1 MPNER
6 PMDTLFQDL
15 RYSLRR
21 LAKSPAFTAI
31 VVLTLALGIGAN
43 TAIFSAVNA
52 VILRPLP
59 YREPHRL
66 VTIEHLYPSLDM
78 EAPVSVPGFLDYEK
92 KGRSFESMA
101 VQSGW
106 QANLTGV
113 GEPVRMQGQRVT
125 GKFFSTLGVP
135 AMLGRTL
142 QPGEDAA
149 GRERVAVLS
158 YDAWQRV
165 FGADPGIVGRGLSL
179 NGESYEV
186 VGVMPSG
193 FRDFFN
199 RDAEIWAPLVF
210 RPDQMTD
217 EQRTH
222 EFLNLTARLK
232 PGVPVEQA
240 QGEMRTLAEQFK
252 RDYTDSYAPTWSLG
266 VTPLSI
272 QATGDIRPA
281 LLVLLGAVGFVL
293 LIACA
298 NVANLLLARAAARS
312 KEIAVRTALGATRE
326 RLLKQLLTES
336 LLVSLAGGAA
346 GLLLAYAGVRA
357 LVAMDIGN
365 LPRSEEIGIDGTVML
380 FTLVVSLAAGLLFGL
395 APAIHTATPNLH
407 GALKEGGR
415 GTTADRGSHAL
426 RRSLVVTEVALALT
440 LLTGAG
446 LLLKSFARLQGVDP
460 GFEPANLLTFNLALP
475 QNRYRSDTS
484 QAAFWDQA
492 IPALARIPGVTSV
505 GATSVMPFGGSWSTG
520 SFEIEGYQAPEN
532 VPGPWGDIRIVTPQ
546 FFETLGI
553 PLLRGRYLTDDDRD
567 RSRPVA
573 VIDQEFVRRYW
584 PNDDP
589 IGKRFTFG
597 PPDGVTD
604 TTQNEWIEV
613 VGVVGHT
620 AHEGLDADPRLQL
633 YLPYR
638 QVPQPFMAVAVRTTG
653 SPERYV
659 NLVRG
664 AVRSVD
670 PDQPISAVSNMDV
683 LLSRAVGQRRLSM
696 MLLSLFSGIA
706 LVLASVG
713 IYGVMS
719 YSVTQRARE
728 LGVRIALG
736 ADRSDVLRL
745 VLRQGMR
752 LALAGIGIGLVA
764 ALALTRFIES
774 QLYGVAATDPS
785 TFVLVAAILAATAL
799 VANLLPALRA
809 MRMDPAV
816 VLREE

>member
-1 MPNER
+1 
-6 PMDTLFQDL
+6 MDTLLQDL

-66 VTIEHLYPSLDM
+66 VTIEHMYPSLDM

-125 GKFFSTLGVP
+125 GKFFTTLGVP

-210 RPDQMTD
+210 RPDQITD

-232 PGVPVEQA
+232 PEVPVEQA
-240 QGEMRTLAEQFK
+240 QGEMRTLAEQLK

-336 LLVSLAGGAA
+336 LLVSLAGGAV

-357 LVAMDIGN
+357 LVAMDIGD
-365 LPRSEEIGIDGTVML
+365 LPRSEEIGIDGKVML

-505 GATSVMPFGGSWSTG
+505 GATSVMPFGGSWSTAG
-520 SFEIEGYQAPEN
+520 FEIEGYQAPEN

-546 FFETLGI
+546 FFETLRI
-553 PLLRGRYLTDDDRD
+553 PLLRGRYLTEDDRD

-670 PDQPISAVSNMDV
+670 PDQPISAVSNMDE

-774 QLYGVAATDPS
+774 QLYGVAATDPF
-785 TFVLVAAILAATAL
+785 TFVLVAGILAATAL
-799 VANLLPALRA
+799 LANLLPALRA

>member
-1 MPNER
+1 
-6 PMDTLFQDL
+6 MDTLLQDL

-52 VILRPLP
+52 VLLRPLP
-59 YREPHRL
+59 YHDPHRL
-66 VTIEHLYPSLDM
+66 VTIEHLYPSLDGM

-101 VQSGW
+101 VQTGW

-125 GKFFSTLGVP
+125 GRFFPTLEVP
-135 AMLGRTL
+135 ALLGRTL
-142 QPGEDAA
+142 QPGEDAP
-149 GRERVAVLS
+149 GRDRVAVIS
-158 YDAWQRV
+158 YEAWQRI
-165 FGADPGIVGRGLSL
+165 FGADPAIVGRSLAL

-199 RDAEIWAPLVF
+199 RTAEIWAPLVF
-210 RPDQMTD
+210 RPEQMTD
-217 EQRTH
+217 ENRTS
-222 EFLNLTARLK
+222 EFLNLTARMK
-232 PGVPVEQA
+232 PGVTVAQA
-240 QGEMRTLAEQFK
+240 QGEMRTLAEQLK
-252 RDYTDSYAPTWSLG
+252 RDYPDSYPPSWSLL
-266 VTPLSI
+266 VTGLSL
-272 QATGDIRPA
+272 QATGDVRPA

-326 RLLKQLLTES
+326 WLLKQLLTES
-336 LLVSLAGGAA
+336 VLVSLAGGAV
-346 GLLLAYAGVRA
+346 GLLMAYLGVRA
-357 LVAMDIGN
+357 MVAMDIGN
-365 LPRSEEIGIDGTVML
+365 LPRADEIGIDGTVMV
-380 FTLVVSLAAGLLFGL
+380 FTLVVSLVAGVLFGL
-395 APAIHTATPNLH
+395 APALHTATPNLH

-415 GTTADRGSHAL
+415 GSTADRGSHAL

-460 GFEPANLLTFNLALP
+460 GFEPSSLMTLNLSLP
-475 QNRYRSDTS
+475 PTKYPSDTA
-484 QAAFWDQA
+484 QAAFFDQA
-492 IPALARIPGVTSV
+492 LAAIERVPGVTGV
-505 GATSVMPFGGSWSTG
+505 GATTVMPFGGSWSTG
-520 SFEIEGYQAPEN
+520 SFDIEGYQPPEN
-532 VPGPWGDIRIVTPQ
+532 QPGPWGDIRIVSPR
-546 FFETLGI
+546 FFETLRI
-553 PLLRGRYLTDDDRD
+553 PLLRGRYLSDEDRD
-567 RSRPVA
+567 GSRLVA

-584 PNDDP
+584 PENDP

-604 TTQNEWIEV
+604 TTQNEWIEI

-620 AHEGLDADPRLQL
+620 AHEGLDADPRIQL

-638 QVPQPFMAVAVRTTG
+638 QVTQPFMALAVRTTG
-653 SPERYV
+653 SPDRYV
-659 NLVRG
+659 NLVRD
-664 AVRSVD
+664 AIRSVD
-670 PDQPISAVSNMDV
+670 ADQPISGVSNMDEM
-683 LLSRAVGQRRLSM
+683 LSRSVGQRRLSM
-696 MLLSLFSGIA
+696 VLLSIFSGIA
-706 LVLASVG
+706 LVLASIG

-719 YSVTQRARE
+719 YSVTQRSRE
-728 LGVRIALG
+728 LGVRLALG
-736 ADRSDVLRL
+736 ADRGDVLRL
-745 VLRQGMR
+745 VLRQGMG
-752 LALAGIGIGLVA
+752 LALLGIGIGLAA
-764 ALALTRFIES
+764 ALALTRLIES
-774 QLYGVAATDPS
+774 QLYGVAATDPL
-785 TFVLVAAILAATAL
+785 TFLLVAGVLAATAL
-799 VANLLPALRA
+799 LANLIPALRA
-809 MRMDPAV
+809 TRMDPAV

>member
-1 MPNER
+1 
-6 PMDTLFQDL
+6 MDTLLQDL

-52 VILRPLP
+52 VLLRPLP
-59 YREPHRL
+59 YHDPHRL
-66 VTIEHLYPSLDM
+66 VTIEHLYPSLDGM

-101 VQSGW
+101 VQTGW

-125 GKFFSTLGVP
+125 GRFFATLEVP
-135 AMLGRTL
+135 ALLGRTL
-142 QPGEDAA
+142 QPGEDAP
-149 GRERVAVLS
+149 GRDRVAVIS
-158 YDAWQRV
+158 YEAWQRI
-165 FGADPGIVGRGLSL
+165 FGADPAIVGRSLAL

-199 RDAEIWAPLVF
+199 RTAEIWAPLVF
-210 RPDQMTD
+210 RPEQMTD
-217 EQRTH
+217 ENRTS
-222 EFLNLTARLK
+222 EFLNLTARMK
-232 PGVPVEQA
+232 PGVTVAQA
-240 QGEMRTLAEQFK
+240 QGEMRTLAEQLK
-252 RDYTDSYAPTWSLG
+252 RDYPDSYPPSWSLL
-266 VTPLSI
+266 VTGLSL
-272 QATGDIRPA
+272 QATGDVRPA

-336 LLVSLAGGAA
+336 VLVSLAGGAV
-346 GLLLAYAGVRA
+346 GLLMAYLGVRA
-357 LVAMDIGN
+357 MVAMDIGN
-365 LPRSEEIGIDGTVML
+365 LPRADEIGIDGTVMV
-380 FTLVVSLAAGLLFGL
+380 FTLVVSLVAGVLFGL
-395 APAIHTATPNLH
+395 APALHTATPNLH

-415 GTTADRGSHAL
+415 GTTSDRGSHAL

-460 GFEPANLLTFNLALP
+460 GFDPSSLMTLNLSLP
-475 QNRYRSDTS
+475 PTKYPSDTA
-484 QAAFWDQA
+484 QAAFFDQA
-492 IPALARIPGVTSV
+492 LAAIERVPGVTGV
-505 GATSVMPFGGSWSTG
+505 GATTVMPFGGSWSTG
-520 SFEIEGYQAPEN
+520 SFDIEGYQPPEN
-532 VPGPWGDIRIVTPQ
+532 QPGPWGDIRIVSPR
-546 FFETLGI
+546 FFETLRI
-553 PLLRGRYLTDDDRD
+553 PLLRGRYLSDEDRD
-567 RSRPVA
+567 GSRLVA

-584 PNDDP
+584 PENDP

-604 TTQNEWIEV
+604 TTQNEWIEI

-620 AHEGLDADPRLQL
+620 AHEGLDADPRIQL

-638 QVPQPFMAVAVRTTG
+638 QVTQPFMALAVRTTG
-653 SPERYV
+653 SPDRYV
-659 NLVRG
+659 NLVRD
-664 AVRSVD
+664 AIRSVD
-670 PDQPISAVSNMDV
+670 ADQPISGVSNMDEM
-683 LLSRAVGQRRLSM
+683 LSRSVGQRRLSM
-696 MLLSLFSGIA
+696 VLLSIFSGIA
-706 LVLASVG
+706 LVLASIG

-719 YSVTQRARE
+719 YSVTQRSRE
-728 LGVRIALG
+728 LGVRLALG
-736 ADRSDVLRL
+736 ADRGDVLRL
-745 VLRQGMR
+745 VLRQGMG
-752 LALAGIGIGLVA
+752 LALLGIGIGLAA
-764 ALALTRFIES
+764 ALALTRLIES
-774 QLYGVAATDPS
+774 QLYGVAATDPL
-785 TFVLVAAILAATAL
+785 TFLLVAGVLAATAL
-799 VANLLPALRA
+799 LANLIPALRA
-809 MRMDPAV
+809 TRMDPAV

>member
-1 MPNER
+1 
-6 PMDTLFQDL
+6 MDTLLQDL

-21 LAKSPAFTAI
+21 LAKSPAFTGI

-52 VILRPLP
+52 VLLRPLP

-66 VTIEHLYPSLDM
+66 VTIEHLYPSLDL
-78 EAPVSVPGFLDYEK
+78 EAPVSVPGFLDYK
-92 KGRSFESMA
+92 RKSRSFESMA
-101 VQSGW
+101 VQTGW

-113 GEPVRMQGQRVT
+113 DEPVRMQGQRVT
-125 GKFFSTLGVP
+125 GEFFTTLQVP
-135 AMLGRTL
+135 ALLGRTL
-142 QPGEDAA
+142 QPGEDTK
-149 GRERVAVLS
+149 GRDRVAVLS
-158 YDAWQRV
+158 YDAWRRI
-165 FGADPGIVGRGLSL
+165 FGGAPDIVGRSLSL

-186 VGVMPSG
+186 IGVMPSG

-199 RDAEIWAPLVF
+199 PNAELWAPLVF
-210 RPDQMTD
+210 DPEQMTD
-217 EQRTH
+217 QERTS
-222 EFLNLTARLK
+222 EYLNLTGRLK

-240 QGEMRTLAEQFK
+240 AGEMRTMAEQLK
-252 RDYTDSYAPTWSLG
+252 RDYPDNYPDDWSLI

-272 QATGDIRPA
+272 QSTGEVRPA

-298 NVANLLLARAAARS
+298 NVANLLLARAATRS

-326 RLLKQLLTES
+326 RLLRQLLTES
-336 LLVSLAGGAA
+336 VLVSLAGGAV

-357 LVAMDIGN
+357 LVAADVRN
-365 LPRSEEIGIDGTVML
+365 LPRADEIGIDGTVML
-380 FTLVVSLAAGLLFGL
+380 FTLVVSLLAGVLFGL
-395 APAIHTATPNLH
+395 APAVHTATPDLH

-446 LLLKSFARLQGVDP
+446 LLLKSFARLQQVDP
-460 GFEPANLLTFNLALP
+460 GFDPTSVLTFNLSLP
-475 QNRYRSDTS
+475 QVRYPSDTA
-484 QAAFWDQA
+484 QIAFFDQVFPA
-492 IPALARIPGVTSV
+492 ITRVPGVV
-505 GATSVMPFGGSWSTG
+505 GVGGTSVMPFGGSWSTA
-520 SFEIEGYQAPEN
+520 SFEIEGYQPPEN
-532 VPGPWGDIRIVTPQ
+532 QPGPWGDIRIVSPG
-546 FFETLGI
+546 FFEALRI
-553 PLLRGRYLTDDDRD
+553 PLLRGRYLTDDDRAATRD
-567 RSRPVA
+567 VA

-584 PNDDP
+584 PDENP

-597 PPDGVTD
+597 PPEGVTD

-613 VGVVGHT
+613 VGVVGHA
-620 AHEGLDADPRLQL
+620 AHEGLDADPRIQL
-633 YLPYR
+633 YLSYR
-638 QVPQPFMAVAVRTTG
+638 QITTPFMAVAVRTRG
-653 SPERYV
+653 NPERYV
-659 NLVRG
+659 NLVRD

-670 PDQPISAVSNMDV
+670 PDQPISNVAPMEE
-683 LLSRAVGQRRLSM
+683 LLSRSVGERRLSM

-719 YSVTQRARE
+719 YSVTERSRE

-745 VLRQGMR
+745 VLKQGMR
-752 LALAGIGIGLVA
+752 LAVLGIGVGLAA
-764 ALALTRFIES
+764 ALALTRLIES
-774 QLYGVAATDPS
+774 QLYGVTATDPG
-785 TFVLVAAILAATAL
+785 TFALVAVVLAATAL
-799 VANLLPALRA
+799 VANLIPAIRA
-809 MRMDPAV
+809 TRLDPAA

>member
-1 MPNER
+1 
-6 PMDTLFQDL
+6 MDTLFQDL

-21 LAKSPAFTAI
+21 LARSPAFSAV

-52 VILRPLP
+52 VLLRPLP
-59 YREPHRL
+59 YREPERL
-66 VTIEHLYPSLDM
+66 VTIEHLYPSLDGL
-78 EAPVSVPGFLDYEK
+78 EAPVSVPGFIDYER

-101 VQSGW
+101 VETGW

-113 GEPVRMQGQRVT
+113 GEPVRMQGERVT
-125 GKFFSTLGVP
+125 GKFFATLQVP
-135 AMLGRTL
+135 ALLGRTL
-142 QPGEDAA
+142 QPGEDSA
-149 GRERVAVLS
+149 GRDRVAVLS
-158 YDAWQRV
+158 YDAWQRI
-165 FGADPGIVGRGLSL
+165 FGADPGIVGRSLAL

-210 RPDQMTD
+210 RSDQTTD
-217 EQRTH
+217 DRRTT
-222 EFLNLTARLK
+222 EYLNLTARMK
-232 PGVPVEQA
+232 PGVSVQQA
-240 QGEMRTLAEQFK
+240 QGEMRTLAEQLK
-252 RDYTDSYAPTWSLG
+252 RDYPDSYPPTWSLL
-266 VTPLSI
+266 VTGLSLE
-272 QATGDIRPA
+272 ATGDIRPA

-312 KEIAVRTALGATRE
+312 KEIAVRTALGATRK

-336 LLVSLAGGAA
+336 VLVSLAGGAF
-346 GLLLAYAGVRA
+346 GLLLAFLGVRT
-357 LVAMDIGN
+357 LVAMDVGN
-365 LPRSEEIGIDGTVML
+365 LPRSDEIGIDGTVMAFAL
-380 FTLVVSLAAGLLFGL
+380 AVSLVAGVLFGL
-395 APAIHTATPNLH
+395 APALHTATPNLH

-460 GFEPANLLTFNLALP
+460 GFDPANLLTFNVSLP
-475 QNRYRSDTS
+475 QSKYASDTA
-484 QAAFWDQA
+484 QAAFFEQA
-492 IPALARIPGVTSV
+492 LPALARVPGVTGV
-505 GATSVMPFGGSWSTG
+505 GATTVMPFGGSWSTAG
-520 SFEIEGYQAPEN
+520 FDIEGYQPPEN
-532 VPGPWGDIRIVTPQ
+532 QPGPWGDIRIVSPG
-546 FFETLGI
+546 FFETLRI
-553 PLLRGRYLTDDDRD
+553 PLLRGRYLADSDRD
-567 RSRPVA
+567 GSRLVA

-584 PNDDP
+584 PREDP
-589 IGKRFTFG
+589 LGKRFTFG
-597 PPDGVTD
+597 PPEGVTD

-620 AHEGLDADPRLQL
+620 AHEGLDADPRIQL

-638 QVPQPFMAVAVRTTG
+638 QAAQPFMAVAVRTTG
-653 SPERYV
+653 SPDRYV
-659 NLVRG
+659 NLARN
-664 AVRSVD
+664 AIRSVD
-670 PDQPISAVSNMDV
+670 PDQPISGVSDMEE
-683 LLSRAVGQRRLSM
+683 LLSRSVGQRRLSM

-706 LVLASVG
+706 LVLASIG

-719 YSVTQRARE
+719 YSVTQRSRE

-736 ADRSDVLRL
+736 ADRGDVLRL
-745 VLRQGMR
+745 VLRQGMG
-752 LALAGIGIGLVA
+752 LAVAGIGIGLAA
-764 ALALTRFIES
+764 ALALTRLIKS
-774 QLYGVAATDPS
+774 QLYGVAATDPA
-785 TFVLVAAILAATAL
+785 TFVLVAGVLAATAL
-799 VANLLPALRA
+799 LANLIPAIRA
-809 MRMDPAV
+809 MRTDPAV

>member
-1 MPNER
+1 
-6 PMDTLFQDL
+6 MDTLLQDL
-15 RYSLRR
+15 RYSVRR
-21 LAKSPAFTAI
+21 LAKSPGFTAI

-52 VILRPLP
+52 VLLRPLP
-59 YREPHRL
+59 YGEPQRL
-66 VTIEHLYPSLDM
+66 VTIEHLYPSLEL
-78 EAPVSVPGFLDYEK
+78 EAPVSAPGFLDYQRK
-92 KGRSFESMA
+92 SRSFESMA
-101 VQSGW
+101 VQTGW
-106 QANLTGV
+106 QAILTGV
-113 GEPVRMQGQRVT
+113 DDPVRMRGQRVT
-125 GKFFSTLGVP
+125 GQFFSTLRVP
-135 AMLGRTL
+135 ALLGRTI
-142 QPGEDAA
+142 QPGEDSP

-158 YDAWQRV
+158 YEAWRRI
-165 FGADPGIVGRGLSL
+165 FGGAPDIVGRSLAL

-193 FRDFFN
+193 FRDFFSRN
-199 RDAEIWAPLVF
+199 AEIWAPLVF
-210 RPDQMTD
+210 RPEQMTD
-217 EQRTH
+217 ENRTS
-222 EFLNLTARLK
+222 EFLNLTARMR
-232 PGVPVEQA
+232 PGVPLEQA
-240 QGEMRTLAEQFK
+240 AGEIRTLAEQLK
-252 RDYTDSYAPTWSLG
+252 RDYPDSYPSDWSLL
-266 VTPLSI
+266 VTPLGI

-326 RLLKQLLTES
+326 RLLRQLLTES
-336 LLVSLAGGAA
+336 LLVSLAGGAV

-357 LVAMDIGN
+357 LVALDVGN
-365 LPRSEEIGIDGTVML
+365 LPRSDEIGIDATVTL
-380 FTLVVSLAAGLLFGL
+380 FTLLVSLLAGVLFGL

-446 LLLKSFARLQGVDP
+446 LLLKSFARLQQVDP
-460 GFEPANLLTFNLALP
+460 GFDPSNVLTFNLALP
-475 QNRYRSDTS
+475 QTRYPSDTA
-484 QAAFWDQA
+484 QAAFFEQVLPA
-492 IPALARIPGVTSV
+492 IARIPGVTGA
-505 GATSVMPFGGSWSTG
+505 GATTVMPFGGNWATG
-520 SFEIEGYQAPEN
+520 SFEIEGYQPPEDQ
-532 VPGPWGDIRIVTPQ
+532 PGPWGDIRIVSPS
-546 FFETLGI
+546 FFETLRI
-553 PLLRGRYLTDDDRD
+553 PLLRGRYLTDQDREGT
-567 RSRPVA
+567 RPVA

-584 PNDDP
+584 PGEEP
-589 IGKRFTFG
+589 LGKRFTFG
-597 PPDGVTD
+597 PPDGVSD
-604 TTQNEWIEV
+604 TTRNEWIEV

-620 AHEGLDADPRLQL
+620 AHEGLDADARLQL

-638 QVPQPFMAVAVRTTG
+638 QVAQPFMAIAVRTQG

-659 NLVRG
+659 NLVRE

-670 PDQPISAVSNMDV
+670 PDQPISDV
-683 LLSRAVGQRRLSM
+683 NGMEELLSRSVGQRRLSM

-745 VLRQGMR
+745 VLRQGMG
-752 LALAGIGIGLVA
+752 LALVGIGIGLGA
-764 ALALTRFIES
+764 ALGLTRLIES
-774 QLYGVAATDPS
+774 QLYGVAATDPL
-785 TFVLVAAILAATAL
+785 TFALVAGVLAATAL
-799 VANLLPALRA
+799 LANLLPAVRA

>member
-1 MPNER
+1 
-6 PMDTLFQDL
+6 MDTLLQDL

-21 LAKSPAFTAI
+21 LARSPVFTGI

-52 VILRPLP
+52 VLLRPLP
-59 YREPHRL
+59 YHEPHRL
-66 VTIEHLYPSLDM
+66 VTIEHLYPSLDL

-92 KGRSFESMA
+92 RGRSFESMA

-106 QANLTGV
+106 PANLTGV
-113 GEPVRMQGQRVT
+113 GEPVRMQGQRVS
-125 GKFFSTLGVP
+125 GRFFTTLQVP
-135 AMLGRTL
+135 ALLGRTL
-142 QPGEDAA
+142 QPGEDSP
-149 GRERVAVLS
+149 GREHVAVLS
-158 YDAWQRV
+158 YDAWQRI
-165 FGADPGIVGRGLSL
+165 FGADSGIVGRSLAL
-179 NGESYEV
+179 NGESYQV

-193 FRDFFN
+193 FRDFFSRN
-199 RDAEIWAPLVF
+199 AEIWAPLVF
-210 RPDQMTD
+210 TTDQRAD
-217 EQRTH
+217 ENRTN
-222 EFLNLTARLK
+222 EWLNLTARMK
-232 PGVPVEQA
+232 PGVPIEQA
-240 QGEMRTLAEQFK
+240 QGEMRTLAEQLK
-252 RDYTDSYAPTWSLG
+252 REYTDEYAENWSLL
-266 VTPLSI
+266 VTGLSL
-272 QATGDIRPA
+272 QATGEVRPA

-326 RLLKQLLTES
+326 RLLRQLLTES
-336 LLVSLAGGAA
+336 VLVSLAGGAV
-346 GLLLAYAGVRA
+346 GLLLAWLGVRA

-365 LPRSEEIGIDGTVML
+365 LPRSDEIGIDLNVML
-380 FTLVVSLAAGLLFGL
+380 FTLLVSLLAGVLFGL

-415 GTTADRGSHAL
+415 GTTDRGSHAL

-460 GFEPANLLTFNLALP
+460 GFEPTNLLTFNLSLP
-475 QNRYRSDTS
+475 ATRYANDTT
-484 QAAFWDQA
+484 QAAFFDQVLPA
-492 IPALARIPGVTSV
+492 IARVPGVTGV
-505 GATSVMPFGGSWSTG
+505 GGTSVMPFGGSWSTG
-520 SFEIEGYQAPEN
+520 SFEIEGYTAPEN
-532 VPGPWGDIRIVTPQ
+532 QPGPWGDIRVVSPR
-546 FFETLGI
+546 FFEAMRI
-553 PLLRGRYLTDDDRD
+553 PLLRGRYLTDDDRAD
-567 RSRPVA
+567 SRPVA

-584 PNDDP
+584 PNDNP

-638 QVPQPFMAVAVRTTG
+638 QVTFPFMAVAVRTSG
-653 SPERYV
+653 SPDRFV
-659 NLVRG
+659 NLVRR
-664 AVRSVD
+664 AVHSVD
-670 PDQPISAVSNMDV
+670 PDQPMSAVSNMDE
-683 LLSRAVGQRRLSM
+683 LMSRSVGQRRLSM

-706 LVLASVG
+706 LVLASIG

-736 ADRSDVLRL
+736 ADRGDVLRL
-745 VLRQGMR
+745 VLRQGMG
-752 LALAGIGIGLVA
+752 LALMGIGIGLAA
-764 ALALTRFIES
+764 ALALTRLIES
-774 QLYGVAATDPS
+774 QLYGVAATDPA
-785 TFVLVAAILAATAL
+785 TFALVAAVLAVTAL
-799 VANLLPALRA
+799 LANLFPAVRA
-809 MRMDPAV
+809 MRMDPAM

>member
-1 MPNER
+1 
-6 PMDTLFQDL
+6 MDTLLQDL

-66 VTIEHLYPSLDM
+66 VTIEHMYPSLDM

-125 GKFFSTLGVP
+125 GKFFTTLGVP

-142 QPGEDAA
+142 QPGEDAV

-158 YDAWQRV
+158 YDAWQRI
-165 FGADPGIVGRGLSL
+165 FGADPGIVGRGLAL

-186 VGVMPSG
+186 VGVMPRG

-217 EQRTH
+217 DQRTH

-240 QGEMRTLAEQFK
+240 QGEMRTLAEQLK
-252 RDYTDSYAPTWSLG
+252 RDYADQYALAWSIG

-272 QATGDIRPA
+272 QATGDVRPA

-336 LLVSLAGGAA
+336 LLVSLAGGAV

-365 LPRSEEIGIDGTVML
+365 LPRSDEIGIDGTVML

-484 QAAFWDQA
+484 RAAFWDQA

-505 GATSVMPFGGSWSTG
+505 GATTVMPFSGGWSTG
-520 SFEIEGYQAPEN
+520 SFEIEGYQVPEN
-532 VPGPWGDIRIVTPQ
+532 VPAPWGDIRIVTPG
-546 FFETLGI
+546 FFETLRI
-553 PLLRGRYLTDDDRD
+553 PLLRGRYLTDDDRAG
-567 RSRPVA
+567 SRPVA

-584 PNDDP
+584 PSDDP

-638 QVPQPFMAVAVRTTG
+638 QVPQAFMAVAVRTTG

-659 NLVRG
+659 NLARS

-670 PDQPISAVSNMDV
+670 PDQPISAVSNMEE
-683 LLSRAVGQRRLSM
+683 LLSQAVGQRRLSM

-736 ADRSDVLRL
+736 ADRGDVLRL

-764 ALALTRFIES
+764 ALGLTRFIES
-774 QLYGVAATDPS
+774 QLYGVAATDPL
-785 TFVLVAAILAATAL
+785 TFVLVAGILAATAL

-809 MRMDPAV
+809 MRTDPAV